1 MADSIQWIQHV
12 ELYVSSSATPSQ
24 QAASV
29 DAVATLLK
37 NDLLTLEAL
46 VREMEMYLTTTDSI
60 IRSRGILLLGE
71 LLAQLTLK
79 PLDSTS
85 IHSLIGFFTERLADW
100 KALRGA
106 IVGCLALLRR
116 KSDVG
121 IVTDSEARAVAQS
134 YLQNLQVQSLG
145 QHDRKLSFQLMECL
159 LDRYSGAMADLGD
172 NLVYGICEAID
183 GEKDPHC
190 LLLVFRIVES
200 LARLYPSPSGPLAN
214 FAEDLFEILGCYFP
228 IHFTHPK
235 GEDDDVKREELSRA
249 LMLAFASTPLFEP
262 FSIPLLLEKLSSSLP
277 SAKVESFKYLSY
289 CTGKYGPE
297 RMAKHADAL
306 WSSLKDIAYLSPQST
321 LSMDP
326 ESMSRMNFQ
335 ESDVMTHAFVLLQ
348 EVIRQC
354 GDFISL
360 IIGDNDIKTFL
371 SSLNQYKGFD
381 DIPLQVKQRLHA
393 VGHIL
398 STCAK
403 ASAALCNK
411 VFESFFPLLMDGLGL
426 SVAQPSQNSYPDEEC
441 FSPAKFKFGPL
452 YICIEL
458 IAACKNLTVSLYNCT
473 SVHDFS
479 HQRWCSMLSSFSESL
494 VKAFVS
500 MLRSND
506 ADNEQNAYVY
516 FGVKGLQILATFPG
530 SFTPVSKSINDNIF
544 LELVSII
551 TSDSNKT
558 FLWTSALKALVEIG
572 FSSDKCLNPERAASF
587 ESAVVE
593 KIVSLISCLDSAI
606 PLSLRLQAAFE
617 IGATRKDFMLRVVQG
632 LDEAI
637 DTHFSAVFDHGNHKS
652 VELTVKLL
660 DTYSQKVL
668 PWFLE
673 IGGSEEVPLNFAL
686 SIWDKIE
693 NIRSLNLSP
702 PEFASDLLGATM
714 TAMKKAVASCSEQS
728 QEIIIDKASGVLF
741 SSTVFG
747 SVGFKSG
754 SSILKEEG
762 LQQTQNYGNSF
773 GRYEWLTSLLASV
786 VIALRPQTGI
796 PNGKM
801 ILQLFIT
808 SLLNGHVPSAHAL
821 GSLVN
826 KLPLETKEIESSRRL
841 SLNEALDMI
850 LYSFIG
856 TCRYDS
862 TSGNDGSGVNI
873 SSLRL
878 NTSRIQLEINTVIG
892 LAWIGKGL
900 LMRGHEK
907 VKDITMT
914 LLSFLT
920 LDCEAGVPKQFQNL
934 VKVLDEEGVHQLMK
948 CAADAFRIIMSDSG
962 ECLNRMYH
970 ATIRPLYK
978 QRFFSTIMPILLSL
992 VVKSE
997 SSYARSMLYRAFAHV
1012 VSDTPLSAILGEAK
1026 KLLPILLDCL
1036 SMLNKDVSDK
1046 EIIYNVLLVISGI
1059 LLDKNGREAG
1069 VENASSIVNQLIEL
1083 TAYPHMMA
1091 IRETAIQCL
1100 VAVSELPHAR
1110 VYPLRTK
1117 VLRAISKALDD
1128 PKRIVRQEA
1137 VRCRQAW
1144 ASIASRSLYF

>member
-24 QAASV
+24 QVASV

-60 IRSRGILLLGE
+60 IRCRGILLLGE

-121 IVTDSEARAVAQS
+121 RVTDSEAKAVAQS

-159 LDRYSGAMADLGD
+159 LDRYAGAMADLGD

-183 GEKDPHC
+183 GEKDPQC
-190 LLLVFRIVES
+190 LLLVFHIVES
-200 LARLYPSPSGPLAN
+200 LAQLSPGPLAN

-235 GEDDDVKREELSRA
+235 GEDDDVKREELARA

-289 CTGKYGPE
+289 CTAKYGPE
-297 RMAKHADAL
+297 RMAKHAEAL
-306 WSSLKDIAYLSPQST
+306 WASLKDTTYLSPQSM
-321 LSMDP
+321 LSMEP

-335 ESDVMTHAFVLLQ
+335 ESDVMTEAFVLLQ
-348 EVIRQC
+348 EVIRQY
-354 GDFISL
+354 GEFISL
-360 IIGDNDIKTFL
+360 IIGDNDINAFL
-371 SSLNQYKGFD
+371 ISLNQYKGFD
-381 DIPLQVKQRLHA
+381 DIPLQVKQKLHA

-398 STCAK
+398 SACAK
-403 ASAALCNK
+403 ASAAMCNK
-411 VFESFFPLLMDGLGL
+411 VFESFFPFLMDGLGL
-426 SVAQPSQNSYPDEEC
+426 SVAQPSQNNSYLDEEC
-441 FSPAKFKFGPL
+441 FSLAKFKFGPL
-452 YICIEL
+452 YLCIEL
-458 IAACKNLTVSLYNCT
+458 IAACKSLTLSLYNCT
-473 SVHDFS
+473 SIHDFP
-479 HQRWCSMLSSFSESL
+479 HQRWCSLLSSFSESL

-500 MLRSND
+500 MLRSNV
-506 ADNEQNAYVY
+506 ADNEQSAYVY
-516 FGVKGLQILATFPG
+516 CGVKGLQILATFPG
-530 SFTPVSKSINDNIF
+530 SFTPVSKSVNDNIF

-558 FLWTSALKALVEIG
+558 FEWTSALKALVEIG
-572 FSSDKCLNPERAASF
+572 FSIDKCLDSEKAASF
-587 ESAVVE
+587 ESTVVE
-593 KIVSLISCLDSAI
+593 KIVSLISSLDSAI

-617 IGATRKDFMLRVVQG
+617 IGATRKDFMLRVVRG
-632 LDEAI
+632 LDESI
-637 DTHFSAVFDHGNHKS
+637 DTNFSAVFDHGNHKS
-652 VELTVKLL
+652 DELTIKLL

-673 IGGSEEVPLNFAL
+673 IGGSEEVQLNFAL
-686 SIWDKIE
+686 RIWDKIE
-693 NIRSLNLSP
+693 NFRALNLSP
-702 PEFASDLLGATM
+702 PEFTSDLLGATM
-714 TAMKKAVASCSEQS
+714 TAMKKAVASCSEES
-728 QEIIIDKASGVLF
+728 QEIIINKASGVLF

-747 SVGFKSG
+747 SMGFKSG

-762 LQQTQNYGNSF
+762 LQQTQNYGNSS
-773 GRYEWLTSLLASV
+773 GRDEWLTSLFASV
-786 VIALRPQTGI
+786 VVALRPQTGI
-796 PNGKM
+796 SNRKM

-826 KLPLETKEIESSRRL
+826 KLPLETKGIKSSRSL

-850 LYSFIG
+850 FHSFVG
-856 TCRYDS
+856 TCRDDS

-873 SSLRL
+873 NSLRL
-878 NTSRIQLEINTVIG
+878 NTSRIQLEFNTVIG

-920 LDCEAGVPKQFQNL
+920 LDCEAGVSKQFQNL
-934 VKVLDEEGVHQLMK
+934 AEVLDEEGVHQLMK
-948 CAADAFRIIMSDSG
+948 CAGDAFHIIMSDSG

-970 ATIRPLYK
+970 ATVRPLYK

-997 SSYARSMLYRAFAHV
+997 SSFVRSMLYRAFAHV
-1012 VSDTPLSAILGEAK
+1012 VSDTPLTAILGEAK
-1026 KLLPILLDCL
+1026 KLFPILLECL
-1036 SMLNKDVSDK
+1036 STLSKDVSDK
-1046 EIIYNVLLVISGI
+1046 GIIYSVLLVISGI
-1059 LLDKNGREAG
+1059 LLDKNGQEAA

-1091 IRETAIQCL
+1091 VRETAIQCL

-1117 VLRAISKALDD
+1117 VLRTISKALDD

-1144 ASIASRSLYF
+1144 ASIASRSIHF

>member
-1 MADSIQWIQHV
+1 MADSVQWIQHV

-24 QAASV
+24 QVASV

-46 VREMEMYLTTTDSI
+46 L
-60 IRSRGILLLGE
+60 SRLALEYSPLFGILLLGE

-121 IVTDSEARAVAQS
+121 RVTDSESKAVAQS

-159 LDRYSGAMADLGD
+159 LDRYAGAMADLGD

-183 GEKDPHC
+183 GEKDPQC
-190 LLLVFRIVES
+190 LLLVFHIVEI
-200 LARLYPSPSGPLAN
+200 LPQLYPGPSGPLAN

-228 IHFTHPK
+228 IHFTHTLDKFGVLINFMTYGKDGSCTLREARNTALKMIGQPK
-235 GEDDDVKREELSRA
+235 GEDDDVKREELARA

-277 SAKVESFKYLSY
+277 SAK
-289 CTGKYGPE
+289 
-297 RMAKHADAL
+297 
-306 WSSLKDIAYLSPQST
+306 
-321 LSMDP
+321 
-326 ESMSRMNFQ
+326 
-335 ESDVMTHAFVLLQ
+335 
-348 EVIRQC
+348 EVIRHC
-354 GDFISL
+354 GEFISL
-360 IIGDNDIKTFL
+360 IIGDKDINTFL
-371 SSLNQYKGFD
+371 ISLNQYKGFE
-381 DIPLQVKQRLHA
+381 DIPLQVKQKLHG

-398 STCAK
+398 SSCAK
-403 ASAALCNK
+403 ASAAMCNK

-426 SVAQPSQNSYPDEEC
+426 SVAQPSQNNSYLEEEC
-441 FSPAKFKFGPL
+441 FYLAKFKFGPL
-452 YICIEL
+452 YLCIEL

-473 SVHDFS
+473 SIHDFP

-500 MLRSND
+500 MLRSNV
-506 ADNEQNAYVY
+506 ADSEQSAYVY
-516 FGVKGLQILATFPG
+516 CGVKGLQILATFPG
-530 SFTPVSKSINDNIF
+530 SFAPVSKSINDNIF
-544 LELVSII
+544 FELVAII

-558 FLWTSALKALVEIG
+558 VVWKSALKALVEIG
-572 FSSDKCLNPERAASF
+572 FSIEKCLDSEKAASF
-587 ESAVVE
+587 ESTVVE
-593 KIVSLISCLDSAI
+593 KIVSLISSLDSAI
-606 PLSLRLQAAFE
+606 PLSLRLEAAFE

-637 DTHFSAVFDHGNHKS
+637 DTNFSAVFDHGNHKS
-652 VELTVKLL
+652 NELTIKLL

-673 IGGSEEVPLNFAL
+673 IGGSEEVQLNFAL

-693 NIRSLNLSP
+693 NFRSLNLSL

-714 TAMKKAVASCSEQS
+714 TAMKKAVGSCSEES
-728 QEIIIDKASGVLF
+728 QEIIINKASGVLF

-747 SVGFKSG
+747 SMGFKSG

-762 LQQTQNYGNSF
+762 LQQTQNYVNSS
-773 GRYEWLTSLLASV
+773 GRDEWLTSLFASV
-786 VIALRPQTGI
+786 VVALRPQTGI

-826 KLPLETKEIESSRRL
+826 KLPLETKGIESSRRL
-841 SLNEALDMI
+841 ILNEALDMI
-850 LYSFIG
+850 FYSFVG
-856 TCRYDS
+856 TCRDDS
-862 TSGNDGSGVNI
+862 TSENDGSGVNI

-878 NTSRIQLEINTVIG
+878 NTSRIQSEINTVIG

-920 LDCEAGVPKQFQNL
+920 LDCDAGVSKQFQNL
-934 VKVLDEEGVHQLMK
+934 VEVLDEEGVHQLMK
-948 CAADAFRIIMSDSG
+948 CAGDAFHIIMSDSG
-962 ECLNRMYH
+962 ECLNRLYH
-970 ATIRPLYK
+970 ATVRPLYK

-997 SSYARSMLYRAFAHV
+997 SSFVRSMLYRAFAHV
-1012 VSDTPLSAILGEAK
+1012 VSDTPLTAILGEAK
-1026 KLLPILLDCL
+1026 KLFPILLECL
-1036 SMLNKDVSDK
+1036 STLSKDVSDK
-1046 EIIYNVLLVISGI
+1046 GIIYSVLLVISGI
-1059 LLDKNGREAG
+1059 LLDKNGQEAG

-1091 IRETAIQCL
+1091 VRETAIQCL

-1144 ASIASRSLYF
+1144 ASIASRSLHF

>member
-1 MADSIQWIQHV
+1 MADSVQWIQHV

-24 QAASV
+24 QVASV
-29 DAVATLLK
+29 DAVAILLK

-121 IVTDSEARAVAQS
+121 RVTDSEAKAVAQS

-159 LDRYSGAMADLGD
+159 LDRYAGAMADLGD

-183 GEKDPHC
+183 GEKDPQC
-190 LLLVFRIVES
+190 LLLVFHIVES
-200 LARLYPSPSGPLAN
+200 LPQLYPGPSGPLAN

-235 GEDDDVKREELSRA
+235 GEDDDVKREELARA
-249 LMLAFASTPLFEP
+249 LMILSILMSFSWHLLLASFEP

-289 CTGKYGPE
+289 CTAKYGPE
-297 RMAKHADAL
+297 RMAKHAEAL
-306 WSSLKDIAYLSPQST
+306 WASLKDMTYLSPQST
-321 LSMDP
+321 LSMGA
-326 ESMSRMNFQ
+326 ESMGRMNFQ
-335 ESDVMTHAFVLLQ
+335 ESDVMTEAFVLLQ
-348 EVIRQC
+348 E
-354 GDFISL
+354 
-360 IIGDNDIKTFL
+360 
-371 SSLNQYKGFD
+371 YKGFE
-381 DIPLQVKQRLHA
+381 DIPLQVKQKLHA

-398 STCAK
+398 SSCAK
-403 ASAALCNK
+403 ASAAMCNK

-426 SVAQPSQNSYPDEEC
+426 SVAQPSQNNSYPEEEC
-441 FSPAKFKFGPL
+441 FYLAKFKFGPL
-452 YICIEL
+452 YLCIEL

-473 SVHDFS
+473 SIHDFP

-500 MLRSND
+500 MLRSNV
-506 ADNEQNAYVY
+506 ADNEQSAYVY
-516 FGVKGLQILATFPG
+516 CGVKGLQILATFPG

-544 LELVSII
+544 FELVAII
-551 TSDSNKT
+551 TSDSSKT
-558 FLWTSALKALVEIG
+558 VVWKSALQALIEIG
-572 FSSDKCLNPERAASF
+572 FSIEKCLDSEKAASF
-587 ESAVVE
+587 ESTVVE
-593 KIVSLISCLDSAI
+593 KIVSLISSLDSAI
-606 PLSLRLQAAFE
+606 PLSLRLEAAFE
-617 IGATRKDFMLRVVQG
+617 IGATRKDFMLRVVRG

-637 DTHFSAVFDHGNHKS
+637 DTNFSAVFDHGNHKS
-652 VELTVKLL
+652 NELTIKLL

-673 IGGSEEVPLNFAL
+673 IGGSEEVQLNFAL

-693 NIRSLNLSP
+693 NFRSLNLSL

-714 TAMKKAVASCSEQS
+714 TAMKKAVGSCSEES
-728 QEIIIDKASGVLF
+728 QEIIINKASGVLF

-747 SVGFKSG
+747 SMGFKSG

-762 LQQTQNYGNSF
+762 LQQTQNYVNSS
-773 GRYEWLTSLLASV
+773 GRDEWLTSLFASV
-786 VIALRPQTGI
+786 VVALRPQTGI

-826 KLPLETKEIESSRRL
+826 KLPLETKGIESSRRL
-841 SLNEALDMI
+841 ILNEALDMI
-850 LYSFIG
+850 FYSFVG
-856 TCRYDS
+856 TCRDDS

-878 NTSRIQLEINTVIG
+878 NTSRIQSEINTVIG

-920 LDCEAGVPKQFQNL
+920 LDCEAGVSKQFQNL
-934 VKVLDEEGVHQLMK
+934 VEVLDEEGVHQLMK
-948 CAADAFRIIMSDSG
+948 CAGDAFHIIMSDSG

-970 ATIRPLYK
+970 ATVRPLYK

-997 SSYARSMLYRAFAHV
+997 SSFVRSMLYRAFAHV
-1012 VSDTPLSAILGEAK
+1012 VSDTPLTAILGEAK
-1026 KLLPILLDCL
+1026 KLFPILLECL
-1036 SMLNKDVSDK
+1036 STLSKDVSDK
-1046 EIIYNVLLVISGI
+1046 GIIYSVLLVISGI
-1059 LLDKNGREAG
+1059 LLDKNGQEAA

-1083 TAYPHMMA
+1083 TAYPHTMA
-1091 IRETAIQCL
+1091 VRETAIQCL

-1144 ASIASRSLYF
+1144 ASIASRSLHF